1 MLTKT
6 ARRGIPVVVLAAA
19 GLALTACGPNDA
31 SSSSD
36 TGSSSAATHGN
47 DASNGK
53 TGSGSSAASSSGSG
67 SSGGSG
73 SSSSGSGTSGSSGT
87 QGKATS
93 APGGPAACATSQL
106 KTTTQST
113 NSAAGHTGFQIV
125 FQNTGSQPCS
135 LTGYPGVSFVK
146 AHNTQLG
153 KAAVRTAGSTKTVTL
168 LPNGHAWAEAETING
183 QGGYSAE
190 KCDLTNVPT
199 LRVYPPNQKESTNI
213 PWNKDECVGSTI
225 QNLRV
230 GPVHG
235 NR

>member
-1 MLTKT
+1 MRIKT
-6 ARRGIPVVVLAAA
+6 ARRGIPAVVLVAF
-19 GLALTACGPNDA
+19 GLALTACGPNDTPSPDGSNSSTA
-31 SSSSD
+31 SDNSD
-36 TGSSSAATHGN
+36 T
-47 DASNGK
+47 SNGT
-53 TGSGSSAASSSGSG
+53 TGSGSSGSSGST
-67 SSGGSG
+67 SSG
-73 SSSSGSGTSGSSGT
+73 GSGTSGSSGT
-87 QGKATS
+87 QGKSTS
-93 APGGPAACATSQL
+93 APAEPAACATSQL
-106 KTTTQST
+106 KTTTEST

-125 FQNTGSQPCS
+125 FQNTGSQPCT

-146 AHNTQLG
+146 GHNTQLG

-168 LPNGHAWAEAETING
+168 LPNGHAWAEAETVNG
-183 QGGYSAE
+183 QGGYSADE
-190 KCDLTNVPT
+190 CDLTNVPT